1 MRGVK
6 KNNRFGIL
14 LIAAM
19 TIPFWLV
26 ALILWFTVFSSDGN
40 SGKST
45 PQTDKT
51 VIEKNKATLQ

>member
-26 ALILWFTVFSSDGN
+26 ALVLWFTVYSSDDT
-40 SGKST
+40 KST
-45 PQTDKT
+45 VNNDADKNITDT
-51 VIEKNKATLQ
+51 KNVK